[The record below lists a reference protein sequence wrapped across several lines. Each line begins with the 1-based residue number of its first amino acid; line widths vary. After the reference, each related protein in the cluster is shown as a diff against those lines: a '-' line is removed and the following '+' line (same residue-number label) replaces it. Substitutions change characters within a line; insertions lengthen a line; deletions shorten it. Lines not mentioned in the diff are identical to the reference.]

1 MKNLTALAMLTSVEL
16 GVGCYPP
23 DPGFSGSLADA
34 LRSADEPVCSTQQV
48 AEATALV
55 SASGRSIKFG
65 SVSRL
70 PTVQVTLEL
79 WDRHSQDGKK
89 AMVSSL
95 AVYANCVQRVA
106 AGEKAIDS
114 WFVTV
119 HAMGNPLLQ
128 LATTV
133 TGSTEIF
140 R

>member
-1 MKNLTALAMLTSVEL
+1 MNKHRALAMFTLAAL
-16 GVGCYPP
+16 GVSCYPP
-23 DPGFSGSLADA
+23 DPGVRGSLAEI
-34 LRSADEPVCSTQQV
+34 LRSAEEPVCSTQRV

-55 SASGRSIKFG
+55 NASGRSVKFG
-65 SVSRL
+65 RVSRL
-70 PTVQVTLEL
+70 PTVEVSLEL
-79 WDRHSQDGKK
+79 WDRQSQDGKK

-95 AVYANCVQRVA
+95 AVYANCVHRVS
-106 AGEKAIDS
+106 AGQQAIDS

-119 HAMGNPLLQ
+119 HAMGNPFLP